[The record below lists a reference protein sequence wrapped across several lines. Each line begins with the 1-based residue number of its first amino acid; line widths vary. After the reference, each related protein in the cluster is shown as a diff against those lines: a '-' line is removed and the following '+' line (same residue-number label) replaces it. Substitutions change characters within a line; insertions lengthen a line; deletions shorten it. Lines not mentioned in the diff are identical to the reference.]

1 MYLPQTIMRQFVEY
15 TIFSAK
21 GATGTGLAIPCKDFR
36 HVIFSLATNGVNASP
51 GLTVKFQGAISPVS
65 NASPSFGSSRSVA
78 NMWDYIEVIDL
89 QNGSAI
95 DGDTGIPVVTSDD
108 FRLAEANINGLA
120 YICATITAW
129 AVGSITIKCLLF
141 ND

>member
-1 MYLPQTIMRQFVEY
+1 MRQFVEY
-15 TIFSAK
+15 TIFSVK
-21 GATGTGLAIPCKDFR
+21 GAAGTGLAIPCKDFR
-36 HVIFSLATNGVNASP
+36 HVIFSLATDGVNASP

-65 NASPSFGSSRSVA
+65 NASPAFGSARSVA

-89 QNGSAI
+89 QDGSAI
-95 DGDTGIPVVTSDD
+95 DGDTGVAAATSDD
-108 FRLAEANINGLA
+108 FRLLEANINGLA

-129 AVGSITIKCLLF
+129 AVGDLTLKVILF